1 MTTNQ
6 AMMRKNAG
14 TNDRSDALRA
24 AVKKYYIYVVL
35 LVIVVAFSLV
45 KFNQVGL
52 FGRGAFLSRDSV
64 INMLRISAPILTL
77 SGAFTLLMISG
88 YIDLSVGSAM
98 SLSVVVFSLMI
109 LNGFAFV
116 PAFLITLVVGI
127 AMGLLN
133 GFNVM
138 KLRITPVI
146 ATLVT
151 LNLFKGIALLIVP
164 DRTSAI
170 KSTATQKMPGMINSY
185 ARHDAFLGLPWAFY
199 IAIAVIIVL
208 VIVQRKTILGKY
220 AAAIGGNRIA
230 AELSGIN
237 PVKYVWILYVIVGFF
252 AAAAGVARASYM
264 SLGDPLSGDSMELD
278 CIIAVLLGG
287 TAFSGGEGSVA
298 KTMIGALIIM
308 CVTTGLMTVIPAYW
322 QVVAKGSVLLFA
334 VVLNHLLVRERR
346 RKSVLRIA
354 YCICHHS
361 SFADTCCAA
370 LRRKCRCSQEEF

>member
-1 MTTNQ
+1 MTTLTQ
-6 AMMRKNAG
+6 RP
-14 TNDRSDALRA
+14 TRA
-24 AVKKYYIYVVL
+24 AAERSEAIRAAIKKFYIYVVL
-35 LVIVVAFSLV
+35 AVIVVVFSLV
-45 KFNQVGL
+45 KYNQVGL
-52 FGRGAFLSRDSV
+52 FGRGAFLSPDSV
-64 INMLRISAPILTL
+64 INMLRISAPILTV
-77 SGAFTLLMISG
+77 SAAFTLLMISG

-98 SLSVVVFSLMI
+98 SLSAVVFSFLI

-116 PAFLITLVVGI
+116 PAFAVTLLAGVL
-127 AMGLLN
+127 MGTLN

-164 DRTSAI
+164 DGTSAI
-170 KSTATQKMPGMINSY
+170 KSTATQKMPGMINTY
-185 ARHDAFLGLPWAFY
+185 ARHDVVLGLPWAFFV
-199 IAIAVIIVL
+199 ALGLIAVL
-208 VIVQRKTILGKY
+208 VVIQRKTVLGKY
-220 AAAIGGNRIA
+220 AAAIGGNRVA

-237 PVKYVWILYVIVGFF
+237 AVKYVWILYILVGFF

-264 SLGDPLSGDSMELD
+264 SLGDPLSGDGVELD

-334 VVLNHLLVRERR
+334 VVLNHLLIRARR
-346 RKSVLRIA
+346 TA
-354 YCICHHS
+354 
-361 SFADTCCAA
+361 
-370 LRRKCRCSQEEF
+370 

>member
-6 AMMRKNAG
+6 ASMRKSAG
-14 TNDRSDALRA
+14 ADDRSEATRA

-35 LVIVVAFSLV
+35 LVIVVIFSLV
-45 KFNQVGL
+45 KVGEVGL
-52 FGRGAFLSRDSV
+52 FGRGAFLSPDSV
-64 INMLRISAPILTL
+64 INMLRVSAPILTL

-98 SLSVVVFSLMI
+98 SLAAVVFSLMI
-109 LNGFAFV
+109 LNGFGFL
-116 PAFLITLVVGI
+116 PAFAVTLVVGI
-127 AMGLLN
+127 GMGVLN
-133 GFNVM
+133 GFFVM

-164 DRTSAI
+164 DLTSAI
-170 KSTATQKMPGMINSY
+170 KSTATQKMPAMINYY
-185 ARHDAFLGLPWAFY
+185 ARQDVFLGLPMAFFVA
-199 IAIAVIIVL
+199 IAIIIGL

-220 AAAIGGNRIA
+220 AAAIGGNRTA
-230 AELSGIN
+230 AELSGIS
-237 PVKYVWILYVIVGFF
+237 PVKWVWILYVMVGFF

-264 SLGDPLSGDSMELD
+264 SLGDPLSGDQMELN

-298 KTMIGALIIM
+298 KSMIGALIIM

-322 QVVAKGSVLLFA
+322 QMVAKGVVLLFA
-334 VVLNHLLVRERR
+334 VVLNHLLVRAR
-346 RKSVLRIA
+346 
-354 YCICHHS
+354 H
-361 SFADTCCAA
+361 AA
-370 LRRKCRCSQEEF
+370 